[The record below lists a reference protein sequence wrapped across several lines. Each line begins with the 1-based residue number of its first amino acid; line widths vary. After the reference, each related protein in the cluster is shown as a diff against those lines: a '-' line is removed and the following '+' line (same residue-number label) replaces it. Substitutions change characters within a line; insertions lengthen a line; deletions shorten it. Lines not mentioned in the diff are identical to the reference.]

1 MINSDG
7 CLCGS
12 IVVLVV
18 ALVTLTSRLV
28 VVAVIVVAPRA
39 QSNVYV

>member
-12 IVVLVV
+12 IGVVVV
-18 ALVTLTSRLV
+18 ALATVTARLV
-28 VVAVIVVAPRA
+28 AVAVIVVAPRA
-39 QSNVYV
+39 QPNVYV